1 LIKMFEKVLIANRG
15 EIAVRIL
22 RACKDLGIQTVAVYS
37 TADKEAMHVKMADE
51 SVCIGPS
58 QSKES
63 YLNIPSIIAA
73 CEISGADAVH
83 PGYGFLSENSSFV
96 EKLNAHNISF
106 IGPSSNHIK
115 TMGDKILAKKTAE
128 EYGIPVIPGS
138 DGEVKNLE
146 EATRTGEKIGYPII
160 IKASAGGGGRGMVVV
175 HNADDLEASIKKAKT
190 EADKSFDNDTI
201 YIEKYLQNP
210 KHIEIQ
216 IIGDNFGNMIHL
228 GERDCSMQ
236 RRNQKLLEET
246 PSKVI
251 DSKTRNYI
259 GELTVNALTKIGY
272 SGVGTVEYLYED
284 NKFYFMEMN
293 TRLQVEHPVTEEIT
307 NFDLVKEQIL
317 VAANQKLFKKQ
328 SEIKF
333 FGHSIECR
341 INAEDP
347 VNFIP
352 SPGKII
358 NFHAPGGP
366 GIRVDSGCYSGI
378 TIPPYYDSMIAK
390 LIVFGED
397 RDSCLARLERAL
409 GEFVIEGIKTTIP
422 FYLDII
428 KEEEFLNGTYDIHWV
443 ENHMKNKQ

>member
-1 LIKMFEKVLIANRG
+1 MFEKVLIANRG

-37 TADKEAMHVKMADE
+37 IADKEAMHVKMADE

-138 DGEVKNLE
+138 DGEVKDLE
-146 EATRTGEKIGYPII
+146 EATQTGEKIGYPII

-317 VAANQKLFKKQ
+317 VAANQKLLKKQ

-358 NFHAPGGP
+358 NFHTPGGP

-409 GEFVIEGIKTTIP
+409 GEFVVEGIKTTIP

>member
-1 LIKMFEKVLIANRG
+1 MFEKVLIANRG

-51 SVCIGPS
+51 SVCIGPP

-138 DGEVKNLE
+138 DGEVKDLE

-317 VAANQKLFKKQ
+317 VAANQKLLKKQ

-358 NFHAPGGP
+358 NFHTPGGP

-443 ENHMKNKQ
+443 ENHMKNKK

>member
-1 LIKMFEKVLIANRG
+1 MFEKVLIANRG

-22 RACKDLGIQTVAVYS
+22 RACKDLGIHTVAVYS

-106 IGPSSNHIK
+106 IGPSSNRIK

-138 DGEVKNLE
+138 DGEVKDLE

-246 PSKVI
+246 PSKMI

-317 VAANQKLFKKQ
+317 VAANQKLLKKQ

-358 NFHAPGGP
+358 NFHTPGGP

>member
-1 LIKMFEKVLIANRG
+1 MFEKVLIANRG

-138 DGEVKNLE
+138 DGEVKDLE

-358 NFHAPGGP
+358 NFHTPGGP

>member
-1 LIKMFEKVLIANRG
+1 MFEKVLIANRG

-37 TADKEAMHVKMADE
+37 IADKEAMHVKMADE

-138 DGEVKNLE
+138 DGEVKDLE

-317 VAANQKLFKKQ
+317 VAANQKLLKKQ

-358 NFHAPGGP
+358 NFHTPGGP

>member
-1 LIKMFEKVLIANRG
+1 MFEKVLIANRG

-138 DGEVKNLE
+138 DGEVKDLE

-317 VAANQKLFKKQ
+317 VAANQKLLKKQ

-358 NFHAPGGP
+358 NFHTPGGP

-422 FYLDII
+422 FHLKLMNDE
-428 KEEEFLNGTYDIHWV
+428 KFKSGDFDTSFMETFV
-443 ENHMKNKQ
+443 F

>member
-1 LIKMFEKVLIANRG
+1 MFEKVLIANRG

-37 TADKEAMHVKMADE
+37 IADKEAMHVKMADE

-138 DGEVKNLE
+138 DGEVKDLE

-251 DSKTRNYI
+251 DGKTRNYI

-317 VAANQKLFKKQ
+317 VAANQKLLKKQ

-358 NFHAPGGP
+358 NFHTPGGP

>member
-1 LIKMFEKVLIANRG
+1 MFEKVLIANRG

-138 DGEVKNLE
+138 DGEVKDLE

-317 VAANQKLFKKQ
+317 VAANQKLLKKQ

-358 NFHAPGGP
+358 NFHTPGGP

-443 ENHMKNKQ
+443 ENHMKNK

>member
-1 LIKMFEKVLIANRG
+1 MFEKVLIANRG

-37 TADKEAMHVKMADE
+37 TADEEAMHVKMADE
-51 SVCIGPS
+51 SVCIGPP

-138 DGEVKNLE
+138 DGEVKDLE

-317 VAANQKLFKKQ
+317 VAANQKLLKKQ

-358 NFHAPGGP
+358 NFHTPGGP

>member
-1 LIKMFEKVLIANRG
+1 MFEKVLIANRG

-128 EYGIPVIPGS
+128 EYGLPVIPGS
-138 DGEVKNLE
+138 EGEVKNLE

-317 VAANQKLFKKQ
+317 VAANQKLLKKQ

-358 NFHAPGGP
+358 NFHTPGGP

-409 GEFVIEGIKTTIP
+409 GEFVIEGIKTTVP

>member
-1 LIKMFEKVLIANRG
+1 MFEKVLIANRG

-138 DGEVKNLE
+138 DGEVKDLE

-175 HNADDLEASIKKAKT
+175 HNVDDLEASIKKAKT

-317 VAANQKLFKKQ
+317 VAANQKLLKKQ

-358 NFHAPGGP
+358 NFHTPGGP

>member
-1 LIKMFEKVLIANRG
+1 MFEKTLIANRG
-15 EIAVRIL
+15 EIAIRVL
-22 RACKDLGIQTVAVYS
+22 RACKDLGIKTVAVYS
-37 TADKEAMHVKMADE
+37 TADKEAMHVKLADE
-51 SVCIGPS
+51 SVCIGPPN
-58 QSKES
+58 SKDS

-83 PGYGFLSENSSFV
+83 PGYGFLSENASFV
-96 EKLNAHNISF
+96 EKLNAHNIAF
-106 IGPSSNHIK
+106 IGPDANHIK

-128 EYGIPVIPGS
+128 NYGIPVIPGS
-138 DGEVKNLE
+138 DGEVRDFEDAKLI
-146 EATRTGEKIGYPII
+146 AKKIGYPII

-175 HNADDLEASIKKAKT
+175 HEENKLEDSIKKAKS
-190 EADKSFDNDTI
+190 EADKSFGNDTV
-201 YIEKYLQNP
+201 YIEKYLKNP

-216 IIGDNFGNMIHL
+216 IVGDNHGNMIHL

-251 DSKTRNYI
+251 DGKKRNYI
-259 GELTVNALTKIGY
+259 GDLTVNALTKIGY
-272 SGVGTVEYLYED
+272 TGVGTVEYLYEN

-307 NFDLVKEQIL
+307 NFDLVTEQIL
-317 VAANQKLFKKQ
+317 VASNKKLSKKQ
-328 SEIKF
+328 SDVKF

-347 VNFIP
+347 SSFVP

-358 NFHAPGGP
+358 NFHPPGGP
-366 GIRVDSGCYSGI
+366 GVRVDSGCYSGI
-378 TIPPYYDSMIAK
+378 TVPPYYDSMIAK
-390 LIVFGED
+390 LIVFGD
-397 RDSCLARLERAL
+397 SRDSCLARLERAL
-409 GEFVIEGIKTTIP
+409 GEFVVEGIKTTIP

-428 KEEEFLNGTYDIHWV
+428 KEEKFLDGNYDIHWV
-443 ENHMKNKQ
+443 ENHMKNKN

>member
-1 LIKMFEKVLIANRG
+1 MFQKILIANRG
-15 EIAVRIL
+15 EIAIRIL
-22 RACKDLGIQTVAVYS
+22 RACKDLGIETVAVYS
-37 TADKEAMHVKMADE
+37 TADKDAMHVKMADE
-51 SVCIGPS
+51 SVCIGPP
-58 QSKES
+58 QSKNS

-83 PGYGFLSENSSFV
+83 PGYGFLSENASFV
-96 EKLNAHNISF
+96 EKLNAHHIFF
-106 IGPSSNHIK
+106 IGPSASHIK

-128 EYGIPVIPGS
+128 KYGLPVIPGS
-138 DGEVKNLE
+138 DGEVKDIA
-146 EATRTGEKIGYPII
+146 EAKKISENIGYPII

-175 HNADDLEASIKKAKT
+175 HNANDLEASIKKAKN
-190 EADKSFDNDTI
+190 EADKSFDNDTV

-251 DSKTRNYI
+251 DQKTREHI
-259 GELTVNALTKIGY
+259 GDLTVNALSKIGY
-272 SGVGTVEYLYED
+272 TGVGTIEYLYE
-284 NKFYFMEMN
+284 NNEFYFMEMN

-317 VAANQKLFKKQ
+317 VASNNKLIKKQ
-328 SEIKF
+328 NDIKF

-352 SPGKII
+352 SPGKIV
-358 NFHAPGGP
+358 NFHTPGGP

-390 LIVFGED
+390 LIVFGDSRE
-397 RDSCLARLERAL
+397 SCLARLERAL
-409 GEFVIEGIKTTIP
+409 GEFVVEGIKTTIP
-422 FYLDII
+422 FYLNII
-428 KEEEFLNGTYDIHWV
+428 KEKEFLDGTYDIHWV
-443 ENHMKNKQ
+443 EDHMKKK

>member
-1 LIKMFEKVLIANRG
+1 MFEKVLIANRG

-138 DGEVKNLE
+138 DGEVKDLE
-146 EATRTGEKIGYPII
+146 EATQTGEKIGYPII

-201 YIEKYLQNP
+201 YIEKYLQHP

-251 DSKTRNYI
+251 DNKTRNYI

-317 VAANQKLFKKQ
+317 VAANQKLLKKQ

-358 NFHAPGGP
+358 NFHTPGGP

-409 GEFVIEGIKTTIP
+409 DEFVVEGIKTTIP